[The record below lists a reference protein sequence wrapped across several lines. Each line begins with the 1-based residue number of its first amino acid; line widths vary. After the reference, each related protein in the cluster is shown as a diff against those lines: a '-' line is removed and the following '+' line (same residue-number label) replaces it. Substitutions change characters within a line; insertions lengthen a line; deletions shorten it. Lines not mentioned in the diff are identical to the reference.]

1 MKRRAEI
8 ISIDVPQRSVTIK
21 FLYFLFCL
29 IVYISGCG
37 RDSNLR
43 LALKEAEDNRNELE
57 KVFDNYKG
65 DSLKYKATIFLIK
78 QMPYRY
84 GLEGEELDNLYC
96 YYETA
101 SRSGLSPQKVA
112 DSIQSAGIA
121 FVKSRLHVV
130 PDIRNVS
137 AEFLI
142 DHIDAAFEI
151 WRTQPW
157 GKNIS
162 FDTFCHHILP
172 YRVGN
177 EKLRPW
183 LREMHERFNPLL
195 DSIRSTPD
203 SANIIKVTEA
213 LVTELQKIRKNYGHG
228 LPSGLTIGPDNT
240 KWFAGDCREFT
251 DIQTYIMRAVG
262 LPGGCDKMPM
272 NGNYFLPHF
281 WNYVIDENGE
291 THYCSVLFK
300 TPFTE
305 LASDYP
311 GPKGKVMREKFELN
325 EEYSERLDE
334 YSNVENVHPEFRYF
348 TDEDVTPI
356 YSGDSIKTAVVSLN
370 ECYDTPKKNEF
381 VYACLSSHLDW
392 VPVDVALRDGNNLVI
407 KDVDGD
413 VVMRLGVY
421 RDSKLQFI
429 SNPFNICKKDGSIR
443 FYNPGT
449 ENENVCLLYKFDD
462 IFREKFSIGML
473 GGVIEGSDYPDFREK
488 DTLHIIKNAPSRLFT
503 RAKSASDKPYKYV
516 RYYGPDGGK
525 CYASEVS
532 FYGHRPG
539 QTKNELLKGECIG
552 TPNFHSDNKYPY
564 TNVVDGDPYTS
575 FVYEKVSGGWVGL
588 ALPSPMVIDSIV
600 YTPRNRR
607 NFIEAG
613 DDYELLYCDKEWKSL
628 GRKRAVSDSIIFNA
642 PVGALLYLKNYSR
655 GNQERIFEYTNGKQ
669 IFW

>member
-1 MKRRAEI
+1 MKFINI
-8 ISIDVPQRSVTIK
+8 IHILNIVLLL
-21 FLYFLFCL
+21 FLTNCNHTSKL
-29 IVYISGCG
+29 
-37 RDSNLR
+37 D
-43 LALKEAEDNRNELE
+43 LALSEARENRSELQS
-57 KVFDNYKG
+57 VLNHYSG
-65 DSLKYKATIFLIK
+65 DSLKLAAASFLIEN
-78 QMPYRY
+78 MSYHY
-84 GLEGEELDNLYC
+84 GLEGKELDNLYQ
-96 YYETA
+96 YYNAA
-101 SRSGLSPQKVA
+101 SKSNLLPKELT
-112 DSIQSAGIA
+112 DSIQATGIL
-121 FVKSRLHVV
+121 FSKSSLNVV
-130 PDIRNVS
+130 TDIQNVS

-151 WRTQPW
+151 WRKQPW
-157 GKNIS
+157 GRNID

-183 LREMHERFNPLL
+183 LRELHERFNPLL

-213 LVTELQKIRKNYGHG
+213 LVAELQKIRRNYGHG
-228 LPSGLTIGPDNT
+228 LPSGLTIGPNNT

-262 LPGGCDKMPM
+262 LPGGCDMMPM
-272 NGNYFLPHF
+272 SGSYFLSHF

-291 THYCSVLFK
+291 TLYCSILFK

-305 LASDYP
+305 RASDYP

-325 EEYSERLDE
+325 EEYSDRLDG
-334 YSNVENVHPEFRYF
+334 YTNIKNIHPEFRYF
-348 TDEDVTPI
+348 KDEDVTPI
-356 YSGDSIKTAVVSLN
+356 YSGDSIKTAVISLN

-392 VPVDVALRDGNNLVI
+392 VPVDVALKDGNNLVI

-421 RDSKLQFI
+421 RDNKLQFI
-429 SNPFNICKKDGSIR
+429 SNPFNISKKEGYVR
-443 FYNPGT
+443 FYNPGR
-449 ENENVCLLYKFDD
+449 EKENVCLLYKFDD
-462 IFREKFSIGML
+462 IFREKFSIGMV
-473 GGVIEGSDYPDFREK
+473 GGVMEGSNYPDFRER
-488 DTLHIIKNAPSRLFT
+488 DTLHTIKEAPARLYT
-503 RAKSASDKPYKYV
+503 RAKSSSDKPYRYV

-539 QTKNELLKGECIG
+539 QTKNELLKGDCIG
-552 TPNFHSDNKYPY
+552 TPNFYSDNKYPY

-588 ALPSPMVIDSIV
+588 VLPSPMVVDSVV

-613 DDYELLYCDKEWKSL
+613 DDYELFYCDREWKSI
-628 GRKRAVSDSIIFNA
+628 GRKMAVSDSIIFNA
-642 PVGALLYLKNYSR
+642 PVGALLYLKNHSR
-655 GNQERIFEYTNGKQ
+655 GNQERIFEYSDGKQ
-669 IFW
+669 VFW

>member
-1 MKRRAEI
+1 MKQPTI
-8 ISIDVPQRSVTIK
+8 IPYLIVTI
-21 FLYFLFCL
+21 LFM
-29 IVYISGCG
+29 VTGCG
-37 RDSNLR
+37 QESR
-43 LALKEAEDNRNELE
+43 LDFALKEAGENRAELE
-57 KVFDNYKG
+57 TVLNHYTG
-65 DSLKYKATIFLIK
+65 DSLKYAASVFLIE

-84 GLEGEELDNLYC
+84 GLEGKELERLHSFYQAAYTSVLNPSQVNDSMQ
-96 YYETA
+96 T
-101 SRSGLSPQKVA
+101 SGTTFS
-112 DSIQSAGIA
+112 
-121 FVKSRLHVV
+121 KSRMI
-130 PDIRNVS
+130 PFRDIES
-137 AEFLI
+137 IKAEFLI
-142 DHIDAAFEI
+142 DHIDVAFEI
-151 WRTQPW
+151 WRKQPW
-157 GKNIS
+157 GRNID

-172 YRVGN
+172 YRIGN

-213 LVTELQKIRKNYGHG
+213 LVAELQKIRKNYGHG
-228 LPSGLTIGPDNT
+228 LPSGVTIGPDNT

-281 WNYVIDENGE
+281 WNYVIDENSE
-291 THYCSVLFK
+291 TYYCSILFK

-305 LASDYP
+305 RASDYP

-325 EEYSERLDE
+325 EEYSGRLDG
-334 YSNVENVHPEFRYF
+334 YTNIRNIHPEFRYF
-348 TDEDVTPI
+348 KDEDVTPI
-356 YSGDSIKTAVVSLN
+356 YSGDSIKTAVISLD
-370 ECYDTPKKNEF
+370 ECYDTPKKDEF

-392 VPVDVALRDGNNLVI
+392 VPVDVALKDGNNLVI

-413 VVMRLGVY
+413 VVIRLGVY
-421 RDSKLQFI
+421 RDNKLQFI
-429 SNPFNICKKDGSIR
+429 SNPFNIRKRDGNVR
-443 FYNPGT
+443 FYNPGI
-449 ENENVCLLYKFDD
+449 EKENVCLLYKFDD
-462 IFREKFSIGML
+462 IFREKFSVGMV
-473 GGVIEGSDYPDFREK
+473 GGVMEGSNYPDFRNK
-488 DTLHIIKNAPSRLFT
+488 DTLHIIKDVPARLYT
-503 RAKSASDKPYKYV
+503 RAKSSSDKPYHYV

-539 QTKNELLKGECIG
+539 HTKNELLKGECIG

-575 FVYEKVSGGWVGL
+575 FVYEKVSEGWVGL

-613 DDYELLYCDKEWKSL
+613 DDYELFYCDREWKSI
-628 GRKRAVSDSIIFNA
+628 GRKMAVSDSIIFNA
-642 PVGALLYLKNYSR
+642 PAGALLYLRNHSR
-655 GNQERIFEYTNGKQ
+655 GNQERIFEYTDGKQ
-669 IFW
+669 LFW

>member
-1 MKRRAEI
+1 MKFEKQYF
-8 ISIDVPQRSVTIK
+8 SIVAAV
-21 FLYFLFCL
+21 LLL
-29 IVYISGCG
+29 GCS
-37 RDSNLR
+37 RESR
-43 LALKEAEDNRNELE
+43 LDIAMKEAGENRKELQT
-57 KVFDNYKG
+57 VLDHYSFD
-65 DSLKYKATIFLIK
+65 SQKYIAAVFLIEN
-78 QMPYRY
+78 MPYRY
-84 GLEGEELDNLYC
+84 GLEGKELDNLQM
-96 YYETA
+96 YYEAA
-101 SRSGLSPQKVA
+101 SRSDLSPQKVT
-112 DSIQSAGIA
+112 DSIQATGVK
-121 FVKSRLHVV
+121 FTKSRLEIV

-142 DHIDAAFEI
+142 DHINEAFEI
-151 WRTQPW
+151 WRKQPW
-157 GKNIS
+157 GKNID

-177 EKLRPW
+177 EKLKPW
-183 LREMHERFNPLL
+183 LREIHERFDPLL

-213 LVTELQKIRKNYGHG
+213 LIAKLQKIRRNYGHG

-240 KWFAGDCREFT
+240 RCFAGDCREFT

-272 NGNYFLPHF
+272 NGNYFLSHF

-291 THYCSVLFK
+291 THYCSLLFK

-305 LASDYP
+305 RASNYP
-311 GPKGKVMREKFELN
+311 GPKGKVMRECFELN
-325 EEYSERLDE
+325 NEYYDRLDG
-334 YSNVENVHPEFRYF
+334 YSSLEDIYPEFRYF

-356 YSGDSIKTAVVSLN
+356 YSGDSIKTILISLR
-370 ECYDTPKKNEF
+370 ECYDSPKKDEY
-381 VYACLSSHLDW
+381 VYACLSSHRDW
-392 VPVDVALRDGNNLVI
+392 VPVDVLLKDGNNLVLN
-407 KDVDGD
+407 DVDGD

-421 RDSKLQFI
+421 RDNKLRFI
-429 SNPFNICKKDGSIR
+429 SNPFNISKKDGSVR
-443 FYNPGT
+443 FYNPGK
-449 ENENVCLLYKFDD
+449 EKDEVCLLYKFDD
-462 IFREKFSIGML
+462 ILREKFSIGMV
-473 GGVIEGSDYPDFREK
+473 GGVMEGSNFPDFRYK
-488 DTLHIIKNAPSRLFT
+488 DTLHLIENPPSRLFT
-503 RAKSASDKPYKYV
+503 RVKSASDKPYRFV

-539 QTKNELLKGECIG
+539 QVKNELLKGECIG
-552 TPNFHSDNKYPY
+552 TPNYHSDNKYPY

-613 DDYELLYCDKEWKSL
+613 DEYELFYCDKEWKSL
-628 GRKRAVSDSIIFNA
+628 GRKIADSDSIIFTA
-642 PVGALLYLKNYSR
+642 PMGSLLYLKNHSR
-655 GNQERIFEYTNGKQ
+655 GNQERIFEYTDGNQ
-669 IFW
+669 VFW